1 MMVRKEECVVVHV
14 HQDKRMKMMMRKE
27 ECVLVHVHQDKRMKI
42 MMMKEECGVVHVH
55 QEMMTT
61 MMMKAA
67 DGMAILKV
75 IQKHHAVDGNSGSL
89 AADVRQTGEAAMMAE
104 VADAA
109 VAKEVRV
116 HLEATV
122 IAADG
127 MVIQEDMPRQHK
139 KDGA

>member
-1 MMVRKEECVVVHV
+1 MMVRTEECVVVHV
-14 HQDKRMKMMMRKE
+14 HQDKRMKM
-27 ECVLVHVHQDKRMKI
+27 

-75 IQKHHAVDGNSGSL
+75 IQKHHAVDGNSGRL